1 MKTFLRVAAVVF
13 ILLLALPF
21 VLQLRFIEVK
31 DGKTE
36 LLYLPLDGYG
46 AGGSIGVYLRVKL
59 RTVYG
64 EQETAQEFE
73 GMWQGKKVL
82 ITDVPQYDLQYMGR
96 ELLGTGQY
104 LECTVVTQRTV
115 KDVVSGENLAG
126 GLRISTVLGY
136 DDGDFNSE
144 VPAYILWET
153 LTEEYHGSGFDAVPA
168 A

>member
-21 VLQLRFIEVK
+21 VLQLRFIEVE

-36 LLYLPLDGYG
+36 LLYLPMDGYG
-46 AGGSIGVYLRVKL
+46 TGGSIGVYLRVKL

-115 KDVVSGENLAG
+115 KDAVSGENLAG
-126 GLRISTVLGY
+126 GLRISSVLGY
-136 DDGDFNSE
+136 DDGDLNSA
-144 VPAYILWET
+144 VPAYILWDT
-153 LTEEYHGSGFDAVPA
+153 LTEAYHGSGFDAVPA

>member
-21 VLQLRFIEVK
+21 MLQLRFIEVEQ
-31 DGKTE
+31 GKTE

-46 AGGSIGVYLRVKL
+46 TGGSVGVYLREEL

-64 EQETAQEFE
+64 EQETAQEFA

-82 ITDVPQYDLQYMGR
+82 IADVPQYDLQYMGK
-96 ELLGTGQY
+96 ELLGAGEY
-104 LECTVVTQRTV
+104 LECNVVTQRNI
-115 KDVVSGENLAG
+115 KDAVSGENLAG
-126 GLRISTVLGY
+126 GLRISTVFGY
-136 DDGDFNSE
+136 DDGDLNSA
-144 VPAYILWET
+144 VPAYILWDT